1 MSTPK
6 KRSIYLKKGKTQR
19 FRRGGRAVG
28 DGTTGGKV
36 QTTMIDALR
45 QAECLEKGNHL
56 MPKRKGVRYST

>member
-6 KRSIYLKKGKTQR
+6 KRSIYLKKEKTQR

-45 QAECLEKGNHL
+45 QAECPE
-56 MPKRKGVRYST
+56 